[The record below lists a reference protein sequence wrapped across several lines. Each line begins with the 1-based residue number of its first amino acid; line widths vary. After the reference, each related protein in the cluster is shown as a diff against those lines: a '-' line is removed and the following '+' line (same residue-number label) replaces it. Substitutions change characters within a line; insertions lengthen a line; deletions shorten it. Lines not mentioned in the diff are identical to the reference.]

1 MTETERETLE
11 RDVIFQAEQ
20 TKRDYEAHRIKAA
33 QIGEKLEA
41 LGQALQNHPELVNP
55 LPEIDAPDYREGLNL
70 LNSRQEVITL
80 CHQVRTLREKAK
92 NAAQRKAAL
101 GY

>member
-1 MTETERETLE
+1 MTGTEREALE

-20 TKRDYEAHRIKAA
+20 AKRDYEAHRIKAA

-41 LGQALQNHPELVNP
+41 LGRALQNHPELVSP
-55 LPEIDAPDYREGLNL
+55 LPEIDAPDHREALDL
-70 LNSRQEVITL
+70 LNARQEVIAL